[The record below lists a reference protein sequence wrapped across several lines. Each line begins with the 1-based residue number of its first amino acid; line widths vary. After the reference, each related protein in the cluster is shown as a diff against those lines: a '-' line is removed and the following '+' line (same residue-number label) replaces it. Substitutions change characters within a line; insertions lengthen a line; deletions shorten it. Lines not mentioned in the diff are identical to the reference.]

1 MAKVERAIR
10 SQPVVLENDP
20 LNAAKDMLVSIS
32 MLRKRPTIQEFA
44 DTAAFVASDRGSG
57 ITASVINVN
66 SGISAR

>member
-1 MAKVERAIR
+1 
-10 SQPVVLENDP
+10 
-20 LNAAKDMLVSIS
+20 MLVSMS

-44 DTAAFVASDRGSG
+44 DTAAFIASDRGSG

>member
-1 MAKVERAIR
+1 M
-10 SQPVVLENDP
+10 ENDP
-20 LNAAKDMLVSIS
+20 LDAAKDMLVSMS

-44 DTAAFVASDRGSG
+44 DTAAFIASDKGSG